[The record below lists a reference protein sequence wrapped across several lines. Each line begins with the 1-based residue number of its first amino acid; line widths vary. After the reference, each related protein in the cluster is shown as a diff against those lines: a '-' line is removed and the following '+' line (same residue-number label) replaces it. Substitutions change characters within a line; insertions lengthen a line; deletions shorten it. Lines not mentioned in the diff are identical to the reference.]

1 MGDYEMK
8 NENSNILIIDA
19 NYYKDISNNLMLGIT
34 NVLDNSDFSYIYYS
48 VSGALEIPVAMNLLL
63 SKSKFIGAIGV
74 GCVVRGQTSHY
85 DIVSSVSAKS
95 LSELAIKHS
104 VPITNGILTVDNKE
118 QALYRADKN
127 KKNVGGHAAKACIN
141 IIETFDTIKFS

>member
-34 NVLDNSDFSYIYYS
+34 NVFDNSDFSYIYYS

-85 DIVSSVSAKS
+85 DIVANVSAKGLLDVS
-95 LSELAIKHS
+95 IKYDIPVTNAI
-104 VPITNGILTVDNKE
+104 ITVNSIT
-118 QALYRADKN
+118 QAIERAKPDMKN
-127 KKNVGGHAAKACIN
+127 RGGHAADALL
-141 IIETFDTIKFS
+141 DLIKLKN

>member
-1 MGDYEMK
+1 MK

-19 NYYKDISNNLMLGIT
+19 NYYKDISNNLMLSIT

-85 DIVSSVSAKS
+85 DIVANVSAKGLLDVS
-95 LSELAIKHS
+95 IKYDIPVTNAI
-104 VPITNGILTVDNKE
+104 ITVNSIT
-118 QALYRADKN
+118 QAIERAKPDMKN
-127 KKNVGGHAAKACIN
+127 RGGHAADALL
-141 IIETFDTIKFS
+141 DLIKLKN

>member
-1 MGDYEMK
+1 MGNYEMK
-8 NENSNILIIDA
+8 NENGNILIIDA

-85 DIVSSVSAKS
+85 DIVANVSAKGLLDVS
-95 LSELAIKHS
+95 IKYDIPVTNAI
-104 VPITNGILTVDNKE
+104 ITVNSIT
-118 QALYRADKN
+118 QAIERAKPDMKN
-127 KKNVGGHAAKACIN
+127 RGGHAADALL
-141 IIETFDTIKFS
+141 DLIKLKN

>member
-85 DIVSSVSAKS
+85 DIVANVSAKGLLDVS
-95 LSELAIKHS
+95 IKYDIPVTNAI
-104 VPITNGILTVDNKE
+104 ITVNSIT
-118 QALYRADKN
+118 
-127 KKNVGGHAAKACIN
+127 
-141 IIETFDTIKFS
+141 

>member
-19 NYYKDISNNLMLGIT
+19 NYYKDISNNLMLSIT

-85 DIVSSVSAKS
+85 DIVANVSAKGLLDVS
-95 LSELAIKHS
+95 IKYDIPVTNAI
-104 VPITNGILTVDNKE
+104 ITVNSIT
-118 QALYRADKN
+118 QAIERAKPDMKN
-127 KKNVGGHAAKACIN
+127 RGGHAADALL
-141 IIETFDTIKFS
+141 DLIKLKN

>member
-48 VSGALEIPVAMNLLL
+48 VSGALEI
-63 SKSKFIGAIGV
+63 
-74 GCVVRGQTSHY
+74 R
-85 DIVSSVSAKS
+85 
-95 LSELAIKHS
+95 
-104 VPITNGILTVDNKE
+104 
-118 QALYRADKN
+118 
-127 KKNVGGHAAKACIN
+127 
-141 IIETFDTIKFS
+141 